1 MKFLFALTLLVPCS
15 GYGLFSVAGNFST
28 ETTQI
33 AFKIQDVAQHAKTM
47 SEWKRNYEAVTKQLD
62 TMGNQLD
69 AQLDVKNWIGNPID
83 VELPSIEILS
93 VEDFL
98 DELKH
103 GVSWEIVIEEADG
116 TDSLE
121 ETHGGMFV
129 EVEATTVT
137 GKEVAVTDA
146 ELKKY
151 AVVDRQYSNYVDAS
165 ETIDERLA
173 ELQENQALTLEELED
188 ATTDSEVQKLST
200 IVNAQ
205 NGQIALLISEREK
218 QYQQYQALK
227 QLSDNQESKAKAVA
241 VKAQLKDQS
250 DALGSLQSYLDSITK
265 VESE

>member
-1 MKFLFALTLLVPCS
+1 MKSLFALALILPCS
-15 GYGLFSVAGNFST
+15 TYGLFSVAGNFST

-33 AFKIQDVAQHAKTM
+33 AFKIQNVAQHAKTM
-47 SEWKRNYEAVTKQLD
+47 SEWKRNYDNLTKQLD
-62 TMGNQLD
+62 TMGDQLE
-69 AQLDVKNWIGNPID
+69 AQLDVKSWIGNPID

-103 GVSWEIVIEEADG
+103 GVSWEKVIKEADG

-121 ETHGGMFV
+121 ETHGGMFL

-137 GKEVAVTDA
+137 GKEVAVSDA

-151 AVVDRQYSNYVDAS
+151 AVVDRQYNNYVDAS
-165 ETIDERLA
+165 LTIDERLA
-173 ELQENQALTLEELED
+173 ELQENQALTLEELEE

-227 QLSDNQESKAKAVA
+227 QLNENQESKAKAVA

-265 VESE
+265 VDSE

>member
-1 MKFLFALTLLVPCS
+1 MKTFIILALLAPCS
-15 GYGLFSVAGNFST
+15 AYGLFSVAGNFST

-47 SEWKRNYEAVTKQLD
+47 AEWKRNYETVTKQLD
-62 TMGNQLD
+62 TMGDQLE
-69 AQLDVKNWIGNPID
+69 AQLDVKNWLGNPIK

-103 GVSWEIVIEEADG
+103 GVSWESVIENADG

-121 ETHGGMFV
+121 ETHGGIFV

-137 GKEVAVTDA
+137 GEEVAVSDA

-151 AVVDRQYSNYVDAS
+151 AVVDQQYTNYVEAS
-165 ETIDERLA
+165 VSIDERLL
-173 ELQENQALTLEELED
+173 ELQENQGLALEELEA
-188 ATTDSEVQKLST
+188 ATTDAEVQKLST

-218 QYQQYQALK
+218 QYQRYLALT
-227 QLSDNQESKAKAVA
+227 QLNENQEAKAKAVSI
-241 VKAQLKDQS
+241 KAQLKDQS
-250 DALGSLQSYLDSITK
+250 EAMDSLQSYLDSITK
-265 VESE
+265 PDSE